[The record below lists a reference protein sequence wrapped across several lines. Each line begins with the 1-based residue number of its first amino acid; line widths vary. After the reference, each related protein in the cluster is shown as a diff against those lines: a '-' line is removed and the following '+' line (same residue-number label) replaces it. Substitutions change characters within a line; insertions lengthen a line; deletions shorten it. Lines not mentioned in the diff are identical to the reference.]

1 MLLTNIIFGEGI
13 ITLRSAIKAHKKRTG
28 KQHRSLKEEEG
39 GREGEREG
47 GKERGREGGRKRG
60 GRGQEVYVN

>member
-13 ITLRSAIKAHKKRTG
+13 ITLRSAIKAHRKRTG
-28 KQHRSLKEEEG
+28 KQHRSLKEEG
-39 GREGEREG
+39 GREGRREG
-47 GKERGREGGRKRG
+47 GREGGRKRG